1 MSLQIPRSITFE
13 VPRNAV
19 KQAFPSADL
28 EGSSKALV
36 TFSTGTNEAT
46 GKELL
51 AVEDQTKII
60 RTIQKLETVLQ
71 YMATNEFI
79 LNIACVNNRFL
90 LLDPANMN
98 SLELLAN
105 IQRLAPL
112 NFNSINVVPKN
123 LDPKNIKAIEGV
135 LNLSLD
141 KLSTMDLAAIVRIPK
156 GSNID
161 RITESSSEA
170 LDASK
175 GTTLNNALQSAS
187 RKQDVT
193 TLAIVRNFEKVSI
206 PLSTIPSFP
215 FRDFNNQMNSYG
227 GLIKA
232 TSVVENNDSI
242 EILSGENDQVS
253 IIRSGDSTVNSSYP
267 VGSIHNAFGSLQLN
281 ISSKNYKIK
290 RDENNPAMPT
300 IEIVRLIKG
309 LNIFP
314 NSIIQGVNLGTNN
327 DIPRSIT
334 LEMPVRKRIR
344 YLRARD
350 KICKVQVKH

>member
-1 MSLQIPRSITFE
+1 MNNVNSSNLIDRPNVSYLSFDLEEGISVNGENGENFRYLTENEASGNLVLVNNQLRLETVYQNYNPSISNGYGPYPSFFSTDIAELTNNFYLAKSLLSLQIPRSITFE

-156 GSNID
+156 G
-161 RITESSSEA
+161 A
-170 LDASK
+170 
-175 GTTLNNALQSAS
+175 TL
-187 RKQDVT
+187 
-193 TLAIVRNFEKVSI
+193 I
-206 PLSTIPSFP
+206 
-215 FRDFNNQMNSYG
+215 
-227 GLIKA
+227 GL
-232 TSVVENNDSI
+232 
-242 EILSGENDQVS
+242 
-253 IIRSGDSTVNSSYP
+253 
-267 VGSIHNAFGSLQLN
+267 LN
-281 ISSKNYKIK
+281 H
-290 RDENNPAMPT
+290 
-300 IEIVRLIKG
+300 
-309 LNIFP
+309 
-314 NSIIQGVNLGTNN
+314 
-327 DIPRSIT
+327 
-334 LEMPVRKRIR
+334 
-344 YLRARD
+344 RA
-350 KICKVQVKH
+350 KH